1 MITGHDIYSYLNL
14 RSIDDCYGV
23 YVGVQEINE
32 EYAPTKVGRSKNA
45 LAIQRGRA
53 QGGANWW
60 FCAYFQLPTNE
71 DTYLVEREWRHQ
83 MRLMRII
90 KTTQRQRELYYLS
103 PTEAVD
109 ELELLIQ
116 SMGYEINDLVD
127 EILEDH
133 LNEALIL

>member
-14 RSIDDCYGV
+14 RSTESCFGV

-71 DTYLVEREWRHQ
+71 DTHLVERAWKQQFKSKH
-83 MRLMRII
+83 I
-90 KTTQRQRELYYLS
+90 KHTTQRQTELYSLS
-103 PTEAVD
+103 PTDAVD
-109 ELELLIQ
+109 HLEALVQ

>member
-32 EYAPTKVGRSKNA
+32 QLAPTKVGRSKNA

-83 MRLMRII
+83 MSAIRIT
-90 KTTQRQRELYYLS
+90 KTPQRQRELYYFS

-109 ELELLIQ
+109 ELEQLIQ
-116 SMGYEINDLVD
+116 SMGYEVNDLVD
-127 EILEDH
+127 EILEDQLH
-133 LNEALIL
+133 YE